1 VSFTIM
7 HPLKGEGRISS
18 KMGTRVSPVD
28 GVTRYHNGTD
38 IAAPEGT
45 PVYAAADGEVTVVR
59 YTDIAGNYITVKHKP
74 TAQGEQFGTDYL
86 HLSKIFVQKGQKVR
100 EGDVIGEVGTTGRS
114 TGPHLHF
121 NVQQYTPS
129 RKWVNSEEYIDR
141 LTPGV
146 LSPIVIGGVVTL
158 CGAALLLALYLKDR

>member
-1 VSFTIM
+1 M

-18 KMGTRVSPVD
+18 KFGPRTHPIS
-28 GVTRYHNGTD
+28 GSASNHNGTD

-45 PVYAAADGEVTVVR
+45 PVYAAADGEVTVVK
-59 YTDIAGNYITVKHKP
+59 YTDIAGNYITVKHD
-74 TAQGEQFGTDYL
+74 AQATGEQFGTDYL
-86 HLSKIFVQKGQKVR
+86 HLSKVFVQKGQKVR
-100 EGDVIGEVGTTGRS
+100 EGDVIGEVGSTGRS

-121 NVQQYTPS
+121 NLQQYSPS
-129 RKWVNSEEYIDR
+129 RKWVDPEGYIDR
-141 LTPGV
+141 LTPGF